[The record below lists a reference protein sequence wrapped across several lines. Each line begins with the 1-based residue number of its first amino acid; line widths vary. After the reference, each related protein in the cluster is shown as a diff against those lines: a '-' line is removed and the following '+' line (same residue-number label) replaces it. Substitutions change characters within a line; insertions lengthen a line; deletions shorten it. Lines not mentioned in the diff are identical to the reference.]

1 VKELKKTIINIL
13 LILTFFI
20 IYFLQLNFFSW
31 FKIAGVMPN
40 LFIIL
45 VLYIGLFTNRNL
57 GFTYGVIF
65 GILLDLFIGKKIGI
79 TAIML
84 GSIGIIGAI
93 FDKNF
98 SKDSRMTMMIMVLGS
113 TIIYEI
119 GMYILNYIMFSINIE
134 ILTFLKILIIEVI
147 YNIILTIILYPLLQK
162 TGYYIENKY
171 KENKIL
177 TRYF

>member
-1 VKELKKTIINIL
+1 
-13 LILTFFI
+13 
-20 IYFLQLNFFSW
+20 
-31 FKIAGVMPN
+31 MPN

-45 VLYIGLFTNRNL
+45 VLYIGLFTNKTL
-57 GFTYGVIF
+57 GLTYGVIF

-98 SKDSRMTMMIMVLGS
+98 SKDSRITMMIMVMAC
-113 TIIYEI
+113 TIIYEV
-119 GMYILNYIMFSINIE
+119 GMYILNYIMFQINIE
-134 ILTFLKILIIEVI
+134 IINFLKILIAEVI
-147 YNIILTIILYPLLQK
+147 YNLILTIIIYPLLQK
-162 TGYYIENKY
+162 TGYYVESKY

>member
-1 VKELKKTIINIL
+1 
-13 LILTFFI
+13 
-20 IYFLQLNFFSW
+20 
-31 FKIAGVMPN
+31 MPN
-40 LFIIL
+40 LFVIL
-45 VLYIGLFTNRNL
+45 ILYIGLFTNRTL
-57 GFTYGVIF
+57 GLTYGVIL
-65 GILLDLFIGKKIGI
+65 GIFLDLFIGKKIGI

-98 SKDSRMTMMIMVLGS
+98 SKDSRITMMVMVMVC

-119 GMYILNYIMFSINIE
+119 GMYLLNYIIFSINIE
-134 ILTFLKILIIEVI
+134 IISFIKILAVEVLF
-147 YNIILTIILYPLLQK
+147 NIILTIILYPLLQK
-162 TGYYIENKY
+162 TGYYIESKY

>member
-1 VKELKKTIINIL
+1 
-13 LILTFFI
+13 
-20 IYFLQLNFFSW
+20 
-31 FKIAGVMPN
+31 MPN
-40 LFIIL
+40 LFVIL
-45 VLYIGLFTNRNL
+45 ILYIGLFTNRTL
-57 GFTYGVIF
+57 GLTYGVIL

-98 SKDSRMTMMIMVLGS
+98 SKDSRITMMIMVMVC
-113 TIIYEI
+113 TIIYEV
-119 GMYILNYIMFSINIE
+119 GMYLLNYIIFSINIE
-134 ILTFLKILIIEVI
+134 IISFIKILAVEVL

-162 TGYYIENKY
+162 TGYYIESKY